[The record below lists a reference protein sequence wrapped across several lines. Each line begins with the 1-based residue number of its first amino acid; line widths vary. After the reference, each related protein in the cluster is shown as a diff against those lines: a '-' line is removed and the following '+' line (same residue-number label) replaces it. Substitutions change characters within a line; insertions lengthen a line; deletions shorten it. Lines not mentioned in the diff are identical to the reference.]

1 MLRRAACAAPP
12 TFRTKERSVV
22 SLPNQHTISVMVE
35 NRPGVLARVS
45 GLFARRGFNINS
57 LAVSATEDPE
67 ISRMTVVTTGDTREL
82 EQIIKQLNK
91 LIDVITIYDHTDENL
106 IEREIAL
113 IKVHATV
120 ENRSEIMQLTTV
132 FRAEIVN
139 ITPSDETMIIEI
151 TGDQNR
157 VDAFLETL
165 AKFDVL
171 ELVRTGK
178 IALVRGARAT

>member
-1 MLRRAACAAPP
+1 
-12 TFRTKERSVV
+12 
-22 SLPNQHTISVMVE
+22 MVE
-35 NRPGVLARVS
+35 NRPGVLARVA

-67 ISRMTVVTTGDTREL
+67 ISRMTVVTTGDEREL

-106 IEREIAL
+106 IERELAL
-113 IKVHATV
+113 IKLHATLAS
-120 ENRSEIMQLTTV
+120 RSEIMQLTTV

-165 AKFDVL
+165 AKFKVL

-178 IALVRGARAT
+178 IALVRGARPT